1 MPTHD
6 NSSYLSSYL
15 WYTFE
20 SGHLTLVSG
29 AGEGEVVSVIHA
41 RHAKDQMR
49 GRPRAVSC
57 QRASA
62 STLEPTKRMTTMR
75 TRMKWQGQMHKWHY
89 MCMFALARVRACV
102 CDPVIFTFLFHQGV
116 IIK

>member
-1 MPTHD
+1 MKILWDGLDIAKSNTVEMANDADTHAT
-6 NSSYLSSYL
+6 SSYLSSYL

-49 GRPRAVSC
+49 GRPD
-57 QRASA
+57 
-62 STLEPTKRMTTMR
+62 ETKRLNV
-75 TRMKWQGQMHKWHY
+75 Y
-89 MCMFALARVRACV
+89 ARL
-102 CDPVIFTFLFHQGV
+102 DFLNSRKQLSCAFN
-116 IIK
+116 